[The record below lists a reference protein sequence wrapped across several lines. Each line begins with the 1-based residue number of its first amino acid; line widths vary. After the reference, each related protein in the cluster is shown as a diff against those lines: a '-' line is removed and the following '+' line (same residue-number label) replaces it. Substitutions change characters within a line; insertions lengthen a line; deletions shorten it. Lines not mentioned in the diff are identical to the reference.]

1 MTMRSPRFSSSFHNR
16 MYNKYRRVGKNGVRI
31 LLAEDDM
38 NLNRVIARRLRLEGY
53 EVDAHPNGAAAFDAA
68 KRGGYD
74 AMVLDVMMPG
84 MDGLAFVRA
93 LRAAGDDTPLLFLT
107 ARDAVEDRVA
117 GLDAGANDYLTK
129 PFAFEELTA
138 RIRALTRGRGMPA
151 DMICRVEDLTLDM
164 RGRSVTRG
172 GHEIALSHREF
183 SVLEYLMR
191 NAGVVLTRAQIEQYI
206 WNCEYMG
213 NSNIVDVYIR
223 SLRRKVDDGF
233 ELKLIHTVRSVGYIL
248 KGRS

>member
-1 MTMRSPRFSSSFHNR
+1 M
-16 MYNKYRRVGKNGVRI
+16 RI

-151 DMICRVEDLTLDM
+151 NMICRVEDLTLDM